1 MFLDEFFLYLY
12 LSHQNESFE
21 TKFIDCLQCQI
32 ELDGNEWSFLRK
44 ISRTRK
50 SPAAGML
57 MAACIAVPRV
67 EVNNTKGL

>member
-12 LSHQNESFE
+12 LSHQKSNRLRRNLSIVYNVKLNWTE
-21 TKFIDCLQCQI
+21 TN
-32 ELDGNEWSFLRK
+32 GVLRK